1 MYFLNSLLKAL
12 LISVVITVING
23 QKFCDIYEKKN
34 SNVLI
39 NSIDSKNLFVFIG
52 NYFWILNEL
61 NKNLEFSSNNS
72 QAFGRNDG
80 FGQRMTTIFSLK
92 TDEQNYFVFYDVR
105 H

>member
-12 LISVVITVING
+12 LISVVIIVING

-39 NSIDSKNLFVFIG
+39 NSIDSKNLFVLIG

-72 QAFGRNDG
+72 QAFGRNDK
-80 FGQRMTTIFSLK
+80 FGHRMTTIFQFENRRTKL
-92 TDEQNYFVFYDVR
+92 FRFL
-105 H
+105 